1 MLSNWI
7 SSSPHA
13 ADSVRVA
20 FQVAADLQNRRTIL
34 PTAVQGGVDG
44 VYMSSLTN
52 SPENGENMKQEV
64 AICFLL
70 QNKSEVACPQNTL
83 Y

>member
-1 MLSNWI
+1 MLRNWI

-20 FQVAADLQNRRTIL
+20 FQAAADLQNRRTIL

-44 VYMSSLTN
+44 VYMR
-52 SPENGENMKQEV
+52 KQDEILSWK
-64 AICFLL
+64 AAEYSCFLL